1 MSRVIWMLLTA
12 VLASQVSAQTS
23 ISPTLSDRDQQQ
35 LVDQVNLQLGG
46 KIVALPRGDY
56 ESQMAEVRMIPGFK
70 NEVAKLQAMVAQ
82 LTAELAAHKAAL
94 AELLA
99 ENEALKQQLKTVAA
113 PAEGGQ
119 P

>member
-1 MSRVIWMLLTA
+1 MLLTA

-23 ISPTLSDRDQQQ
+23 ISPTLSGRDQQH
-35 LVDQVNLQLGG
+35 LVDQLNLQMGG
-46 KIVALPRGDY
+46 NIVALPRGDY
-56 ESQMAEVRMIPGFK
+56 ESQMAAVRMIPGFK
-70 NEVAKLQAMVAQ
+70 DELAKLRSVVAQ
-82 LTAELAAHKAAL
+82 LSAELAAHKVAL

-99 ENEALKQQLKTVAA
+99 ENEALKQQLNTVAA